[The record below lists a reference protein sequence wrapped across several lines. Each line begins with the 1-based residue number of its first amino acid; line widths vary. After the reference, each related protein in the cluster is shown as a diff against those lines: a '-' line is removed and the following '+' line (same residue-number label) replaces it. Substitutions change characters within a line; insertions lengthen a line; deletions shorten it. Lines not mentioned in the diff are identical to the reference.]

1 LDVDDFK
8 PGGKCHSAPVGSA
21 ADEPGNPDVR
31 LVKDE
36 TQTKAA
42 KVMKEGV
49 VVEGEEKV
57 EKNGGVSSL
66 ESNLWTE
73 LLD

>member
-1 LDVDDFK
+1 M
-8 PGGKCHSAPVGSA
+8 GSA

-49 VVEGEEKV
+49 VVEGEEKM
-57 EKNGGVSSL
+57 EKNGRVSSL